1 MRAARISVV
10 AASFLSGCAYLP
22 TVEIGTASVPAP
34 IPLMAAQPVIVPP
47 VAAAEPVLERPVAI
61 QTTPLAAAA
70 LAAAPK
76 APRPRGP
83 GEAATR
89 ATQTAMGAQYDGATA
104 VFDYAVG
111 GLYQVITAF
120 NRVTI
125 IALQPGEKFL
135 DATGGDTVRFKLEQ
149 QSGGDREYIIV
160 KPTRAGLQ
168 TNIFLTTDRHEYTL
182 DITSVETDK
191 PFNARVAWNYP
202 QELAKFQIARKQSQQ
217 EIEQRE
223 TPIGVDPSRLDFS
236 YAIETL
242 SGTPAWVPTQVFT
255 DGRQTWIQFRPDLGA
270 IEAPVLF
277 VPGPDGNAQVNYA
290 VKGNFFVVQRALTV
304 AELVLGRDPQ
314 ERVRITRQVR
324 P

>member
-1 MRAARISVV
+1 MRAARISVL
-10 AASFLSGCAYLP
+10 AGSLLSGCAYLP
-22 TVEIGTASVPAP
+22 TVEFGPSPAPAP
-34 IPLMAAQPVIVPP
+34 IPLMAAQPVLPP
-47 VAAAEPVLERPVAI
+47 PEPAPEPVLERPVAI

-70 LAAAPK
+70 VAAAPK

-83 GEAATR
+83 GEAATL
-89 ATQTAMGAQYDGATA
+89 ATQTAIGAQYDGATA

-149 QSGGDREYIIV
+149 QIGGDREYIIV

-182 DITSVETDK
+182 DITSVDTDK

-202 QELAKFQIARKQSQQ
+202 QELAKFQVARKQAQQ
-217 EIEQRE
+217 QIEQRE
-223 TPIGVDPSRLDFS
+223 TPIGVDPSRLDFN
-236 YAIETL
+236 YTIETL
-242 SGTPAWVPTQVFT
+242 SGTPAWLPTQVFT

-277 VPGPDGNAQVNYA
+277 VPGPDGNAQVNYT
-290 VKGNFFVVQRALTV
+290 VKGHFFVVQRALN
-304 AELVLGRDPQ
+304 AGELVLGRDPQ